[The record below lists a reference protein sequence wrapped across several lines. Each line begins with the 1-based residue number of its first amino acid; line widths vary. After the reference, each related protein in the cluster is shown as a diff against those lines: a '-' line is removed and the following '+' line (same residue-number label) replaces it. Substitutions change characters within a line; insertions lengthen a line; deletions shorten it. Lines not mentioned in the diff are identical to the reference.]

1 MKVILK
7 NVQLKAVSSWLPTNK
22 LEMTD
27 LGTVYGETE
36 VANIIKATGVERA
49 RIADKDM
56 CSSDMC
62 LYAAENLIEKE
73 GIEKSEIDGLVFVS
87 QTTDWILP
95 ATSYRRTGA
104 GKIRSRTRHRFHI
117 TVYCGKSDG
126 RCRGWIYL
134 WTFSSCNVDINR
146 CL

>member
-62 LYAAENLIEKE
+62 LYAAA
-73 GIEKSEIDGLVFVS
+73 
-87 QTTDWILP
+87 P
-95 ATSYRRTGA
+95 
-104 GKIRSRTRHRFHI
+104 
-117 TVYCGKSDG
+117 
-126 RCRGWIYL
+126 
-134 WTFSSCNVDINR
+134 
-146 CL
+146 